1 MKKILIISGD
11 PNSINS
17 EIIFKSWNKINKS
30 LRKKIY
36 LISNYQLIKQQFQKL
51 GYRTKLH
58 QVKSVYDKNNNF
70 NLKIIDINLNF
81 NDPFNVSYKS
91 SSKFVMRSLNLAHE
105 IALKGDISGIINC
118 SINKKLLNKNK
129 SGVTEFFASKCQ
141 VKNNS
146 EAMLIWN
153 NKNSVSPIT
162 THFDI
167 KDISKIINKK
177 MIINKIK
184 TINVQ
189 YKKLFKKKPKIAVL
203 GMNPHNAEFRENS
216 EEKKI
221 IIPAI
226 KQLKK
231 LKFNLDGPLVADTIF
246 INDYKKY
253 NVIVGMYHDQ
263 VLAPFKSIFK
273 FNAIN
278 ITLGL
283 KYLRL
288 SPDHGTAT
296 NIIGKNKAD
305 ITSFLKC
312 INFIKKLSK

>member
-1 MKKILIISGD
+1 MFS
-11 PNSINS
+11 
-17 EIIFKSWNKINKS
+17 
-30 LRKKIY
+30 
-36 LISNYQLIKQQFQKL
+36 
-51 GYRTKLH
+51 TK
-58 QVKSVYDKNNNF
+58 NF
-70 NLKIIDINLNF
+70 
-81 NDPFNVSYKS
+81 S
-91 SSKFVMRSLNLAHE
+91 
-105 IALKGDISGIINC
+105 
-118 SINKKLLNKNK
+118 
-129 SGVTEFFASKCQ
+129 
-141 VKNNS
+141 
-146 EAMLIWN
+146 
-153 NKNSVSPIT
+153 
-162 THFDI
+162 
-167 KDISKIINKK
+167 
-177 MIINKIK
+177 
-184 TINVQ
+184 
-189 YKKLFKKKPKIAVL
+189 KKKPKIAVL

-312 INFIKKLSK
+312 INFIKKFSK